1 MATILIGA
9 KKERLKTY
17 SGFIRADVGANE
29 YQYLF
34 IQEIEMAVDDT
45 DVERDRIDDGSP
57 VFTRI
62 GDVLG
67 PFRFLLKNTVDLYQG
82 TTPATDSWLAS
93 FWMEQIAQGLFPE
106 IDFIET
112 LNAPESIGNKFAR
125 LRWKGRLISAG
136 PDRAKDRGVGEFEVE
151 GEVIGFTSA
160 LRQSS

>member
-1 MATILIGA
+1 MPTILIGA
-9 KKERLKTY
+9 KKQRLKTY
-17 SGFIRADVGANE
+17 SGFIRADIGADE
-29 YQYLF
+29 FQYIF

-67 PFRFLLKNTVDLYQG
+67 PFRFLMKNTVDLYQN
-82 TTPATDSWLAS
+82 TTPATSQQLAS

-112 LNAPESIGNKFAR
+112 LNAPESTGDKFAR

-136 PDRAKDRGVGEFEVE
+136 PDRAKDRGVGEFTVE